1 MIKQLVLLLNYLK
14 MQRRYAHL
22 TGKKADPNVVAR
34 LQALCDANI
43 KNFGLLGDDEP
54 NAPVAIQAYERSQAV

>member
-1 MIKQLVLLLNYLK
+1 